1 MISHDL
7 ITHNGISHQKS
18 NTVEKSNQS
27 TIETQN
33 NLKNIKNDSPSL
45 IPESNTTVE
54 KPTLE
59 IIPKTSTSTKT
70 ETPIASKLETA
81 TLFTGLGE
89 SIFILLIAC
98 PFILL
103 GFKKWLHN

>member
-1 MISHDL
+1 MISHNL
-7 ITHNGISHQKS
+7 ITHNGISHKKS
-18 NTVEKSNQS
+18 NTVEQYNQS
-27 TIETQN
+27 TNETQD
-33 NLKNIKNDSPSL
+33 NLNIGDTNYPSL

-54 KPTLE
+54 QPTLE
-59 IIPKTSTSTKT
+59 VIPKTSTKT